1 MRRPP
6 TPAPFMTTSP
16 TALALP
22 ATRPARGEQP
32 APRRDIQVMRALAV
46 ALVVVYHLWPASLRG
61 GYVGVDV
68 FFVISG
74 FLITSHLLRHPP
86 RRPRD
91 LAQFWARRV
100 RRLLPAASL
109 VLLVTVVAAA
119 VLLPSGLLVRAAHE
133 AVRAT
138 FYAENWSL
146 AQQATDYLAAD
157 NTPTPVQHFWSLA
170 VEEQFYV
177 VWPLV
182 IGLVAFVGLRLR
194 RSRVAV
200 AVGIG
205 AVFAASLAYGVQL
218 TTDDPARA
226 YFVTRT
232 RMWELALG
240 GLVAVL
246 VTRRSLPAPVRAVL
260 AWCGLAAIVA
270 AATQFSAGTPFPG
283 VAALLPTLGAAAVI
297 WADAD
302 DARGG
307 PSGVLGRRPVVRLGD
322 LSYAVYLW
330 HWPLI
335 ILLPFALG
343 AAMSWPMKLAILAAS
358 VLLAALTKVLVEDP
372 VRSDRR
378 LTGSVGRT
386 FLVGGLCM
394 ALTAGAAT
402 AAGAWGSDRLDQE
415 RATFAAVQASSPE
428 CFGAEA
434 ARDSACDLVGDT
446 LFTSP
451 TVAATDTPDVYRD
464 GCWNNAPFTS
474 RHVCE
479 YGSTT
484 PTKRI
489 ALLGNSHAGHWLP
502 ALQDQ
507 LDRESWQLSTY
518 LASVCYTV
526 DVPIEI
532 ETAEASDGCSAWN
545 AWAVDAVI
553 TEAPDL
559 VIMSDR
565 TFQPLVGVSE
575 DDKVATARA
584 AYARVVA
591 RFTDAGIPVLVLRD
605 TPAAAENAPDC
616 VARERSHYA
625 QCSTPA
631 DVALEPDP
639 LADVAAADTT
649 GLVDVLD
656 VNDLLCQDGTCRDVI
671 GGVIVLFDW
680 GHLTTTF
687 ARTLR
692 PEVEAAVAARIG

>member
-1 MRRPP
+1 
-6 TPAPFMTTSP
+6 MTTSE
-16 TALALP
+16 TALAP
-22 ATRPARGEQP
+22 AATRPASGSRTT
-32 APRRDIQVMRALAV
+32 ARRDIQVMRAVAV
-46 ALVVVYHLWPASLRG
+46 ALVVVYHLWPTSLRG

-86 RRPRD
+86 AGPRD

-109 VLLVTVVAAA
+109 VLLVTVVACV
-119 VLLPSGLLVRAAHE
+119 VLLPSGLLMRAAHE

-138 FYAENWSL
+138 FYVENWSL
-146 AQQATDYLAAD
+146 ADQATNYLAAD
-157 NTPTPVQHFWSLA
+157 DSPTPVQHFWSLA
-170 VEEQFYV
+170 VEEQFYL

-182 IGLVAFVGLRLR
+182 VGVVAFVGLRLR
-194 RSRVAV
+194 RSRAV
-200 AVGIG
+200 VGAGLG
-205 AVFAASLAYGVQL
+205 AVLVASLAYGIHL
-218 TTDDPARA
+218 TADDPARA
-226 YFVTRT
+226 YFVTWT

-246 VTRRSLPAPVRAVL
+246 VTRWTVPAPLRAVV
-260 AWCGLAAIVA
+260 AWCGLAAIVVA
-270 AATQFSAGTPFPG
+270 AVRFSAGTPFPG
-283 VAALLPTLGAAAVI
+283 YAALLPTLGAAAVI

-302 DARGG
+302 DARGA
-307 PSGVLGRRPVVRLGD
+307 PTAVLGRRPVVALGD
-322 LSYAVYLW
+322 VSYSVYLW
-330 HWPLI
+330 HWPLVV
-335 ILLPFALG
+335 LLPFALG
-343 AAMSWPMKLAILAAS
+343 AVLSWPTKLVVLAAS
-358 VLLAALTKVLVEDP
+358 LALAALTKVLVEDR
-372 VRSDRR
+372 VRTDRR
-378 LTGSVGRT
+378 LTSSPSRT

-394 ALTAGAAT
+394 ALTAGVAT
-402 AAGAWGSDRLDQE
+402 AAGAWGSDRLDE
-415 RATFAAVQASSPE
+415 EKATFAAVQASTPE

-434 ARDSACDLVGDT
+434 ARDADCDLVGGT

-464 GCWNNAPFTS
+464 GCWNNAPFTT

-479 YGSTT
+479 YGSST

-526 DVPIEI
+526 DVPVEI
-532 ETAEASDGCSAWN
+532 YNAAANDGCVAWN
-545 AWAVDAVI
+545 EWAVDAVI
-553 TEAPDL
+553 SSAPDL

-565 TFQPLVGVSE
+565 TFQPLIGVSE
-575 DDKVATARA
+575 QDKVATARE
-584 AYARVVA
+584 AYARVLA
-591 RFTDAGIPVLVLRD
+591 RFTDAGIPVLVIRD
-605 TPAAAENAPDC
+605 TPAAAESAPDC

-639 LADVAAADTT
+639 LAQVAAADGS

-656 VNDLLCQDGTCRDVI
+656 VDDLICRDGTCRDVV
-671 GGVIVLFDW
+671 GGVVVYFDW
-680 GHLTTTF
+680 GHLTATF